1 MNIANAGLALS
12 WAMQAI
18 LFIAPIIIAQR
29 MPNGRSLLLF
39 AATMAIVQ
47 IGAVF
52 LLKDGNEAIPRAI
65 LWVTFLAGW
74 ITGTIARAVR
84 LWMS

>member
-1 MNIANAGLALS
+1 MNIANAGLALT
-12 WAMQAI
+12 WTIQAI

-29 MPNGRSLLLF
+29 MPNGRFLLLF
-39 AATMAIVQ
+39 ATVMAIVQ
-47 IGAVF
+47 VCAVF